1 MINTNINIRLTK
13 IEDISLLPDIE
24 YSAGESFRDLP
35 DLAWI
40 ADDDAMSV
48 ETHLKYVIK
57 GTSWIAE
64 ADDQIVGF
72 LCAEST
78 AIDLHVWLLAVRRE
92 WQGKGIGRRLMKT
105 VIEHAHRNEFISVTL
120 TTFREVPWNEPFYR
134 SLGFEMVDREKIDPR
149 LQEILHAEIQ
159 HGLPGVLRCAMRL
172 LVSPIREKD
181 AQQSGH

>member
-24 YSAGESFRDLP
+24 SSAGKSFRDLP

-40 ADDDAMSV
+40 ADDDVMSV
-48 ETHLKYVIK
+48 ETHLKFVIK
-57 GTSWIAE
+57 GTSWLAE

-78 AIDLHVWLLAVRRE
+78 ARDLHVWVLAVRRE
-92 WQGKGIGRRLMKT
+92 WQSKGIGRRLMKT
-105 VIEHAHRNEFISVTL
+105 VIEHAQRNEFISVTL
-120 TTFREVPWNEPFYR
+120 TTFREVQWNEPFYR
-134 SLGFEMVDREKIDPR
+134 SLGFEMVDTEKMDPR

-159 HGLPGVLRCAMRL
+159 HGLPGGLRCAMRL

-181 AQQSGH
+181 A